1 MTNGFHKPGVK
12 TTRQAAAS
20 KAAQKPSPQKA
31 QAGQGKQ
38 KG

>member
-1 MTNGFHKPGVK
+1 MTNGFRKPGTK
-12 TTRQAAAS
+12 TTQQAATH
-20 KAAQKPSPQKA
+20 KAAQKPGPQKA